1 MEERG
6 YLEVP
11 TPVRVPS
18 PALEPT
24 LFAFPVG
31 GGGALR
37 TSPELALKRAIAAG
51 LPRVYELGPCLR
63 ARESGPWHAAE
74 FLMLEWYRVGASL
87 PDLMAEV
94 EALVAAAALAL
105 GVAPPPRWRRITARS
120 LFLEACGVDLA
131 TCAAGELHPAEP
143 DDWDHAFFRR
153 FVEDVEPRLNGA
165 IFVEAWPAAHAAL
178 ATVRT
183 DGPWPI
189 AERFEAYLGGIELAN
204 AFQELGDAGALRER
218 WRAANARRVD
228 AGEAPHPVDEA
239 ALAAIDR
246 LPRCAGI
253 ALGVDRLVGALC
265 GWRSIHPGRLD
276 AGLPDR
282 DGPLS
287 PR

>member
-1 MEERG
+1 MDDGG

-63 ARESGPWHAAE
+63 AREAGDWHAPE
-74 FLMLEWYRVGASL
+74 FLMLEWYRVGAAL
-87 PDLMAEV
+87 PDLMIEV
-94 EALVAAAALAL
+94 EALVAAAARAL
-105 GVAPPPRWRRITARS
+105 GVSAPSAWRRVTARD
-120 LFLEACGVDLA
+120 LFLESCGVDLA
-131 TCAAGELHPAEP
+131 TCAAAELHPREP
-143 DDWDHAFFRR
+143 DDWDQAFVRR
-153 FVEDVEPRLNGA
+153 FVEDVEPRLRGA
-165 IFVEAWPAAHAAL
+165 TFVEAWPAGHAAL

-183 DGPWPI
+183 DGPWPVC
-189 AERFEAYLGGIELAN
+189 ERFEAYLGGIELAN

-218 WRAANARRVD
+218 WETANARRAV
-228 AGEAPHPVDEA
+228 AGEPPHPIDEA
-239 ALAAIDR
+239 ALTAIDR

-253 ALGVDRLVGALC
+253 ALGVDRLVAALC

-276 AGLPDR
+276 AGLSAS
-282 DGPLS
+282 DGSLT